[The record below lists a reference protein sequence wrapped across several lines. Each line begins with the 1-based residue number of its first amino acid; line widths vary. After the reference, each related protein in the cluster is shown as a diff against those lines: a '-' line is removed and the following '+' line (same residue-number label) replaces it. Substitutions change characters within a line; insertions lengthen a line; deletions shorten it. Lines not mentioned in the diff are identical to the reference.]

1 VTTISQDESLEN
13 DECFVMF
20 VMSHGKD
27 NCVFG
32 SDGQA
37 VKISE
42 IMSPFTNANCTFL
55 KNKPKLVF
63 IQACRGG
70 TRCVC
75 ILCRWTCVANEAKCL
90 LYICCNKSSVFF
102 C

>member
-1 VTTISQDESLEN
+1 LQRLQQVRQRVIALSQDESLEN
-13 DECFVMF
+13 DECFIMF

-37 VKISE
+37 VKYNE
-42 IMSPFTNANCTFL
+42 IISPFTNANCRFL

-63 IQACRGG
+63 FQACRGG
-70 TRCVC
+70 TVCV
-75 ILCRWTCVANEAKCL
+75 
-90 LYICCNKSSVFF
+90 YM
-102 C
+102 

>member
-1 VTTISQDESLEN
+1 MASLSRDESLEN

-32 SDGQA
+32 SDGRA
-37 VKISE
+37 VRISE
-42 IMSPFTNANCTFL
+42 IITPFTNANCTFL

-63 IQACRGG
+63 FQACRGG
-70 TRCVC
+70 TVGQC
-75 ILCRWTCVANEAKCL
+75 I
-90 LYICCNKSSVFF
+90 SF
-102 C
+102 